1 MRQAHE
7 RHAGRTRVPSARVWA
22 LASTCLTASTA
33 PAFAMPFAASL
44 TPENAA
50 ALAVFGGVA
59 LAAIGFATAYLR
71 LLAQSTQRERDM
83 AARQDILRAERDRA
97 ALLLAADPQLIIIW
111 SDPRSEPAI
120 TGDATLITK
129 GQARVRPL
137 MFETW
142 LPATDAAAME
152 KSVQALK
159 DHGEAFATTVRT
171 AQGAVF
177 DCDGRAIAGQAVLR
191 IREMTGV
198 QRRAHEAATEQAEA
212 SRETQ
217 ALLAILDQLPGPAW
231 RRDRD
236 GTLIFANRAYAL
248 AVEADSGPDA
258 VLKRLEW
265 LEKPVRDKAAAAAT
279 DRKLFQ
285 ARVPAIFAGR
295 RGFADIHEWPVGE
308 DRFGIAIDVS
318 DHETLRADMARE
330 TQSHIRTLDQVPTA
344 IAIFDGQQRLTFSNA
359 AYRDLWNL
367 DAGFIA
373 GAPQESEILDQLRA
387 TRRLPEQ
394 ADFKSWKQD
403 FLEAYRAIE
412 TREAIWHLPDSRTL
426 RVVTTPNPQ
435 GGVTRLF
442 DDMTE
447 RFRLATQYT
456 ALSRVQSE
464 TIDTL
469 REGVAVFGTDGRLK
483 LHNSAFAELWALDDT
498 IIASSPHIDE
508 FIAAAQPLF
517 DQKAEWDALR
527 GAIAGLHDRRAAILR
542 RFERT
547 DGSVLDC
554 ATAPLSDGAT
564 LITFS
569 DVTASVNIERALKE
583 RAEALETAGELRDR
597 FVHHVSYELRSPLTN
612 VIGFTDLLSAGMVG
626 ALNDKQQ
633 DYLGHIQQSSK
644 ALMALID
651 DILDLASL
659 DTGELELHAE
669 ETDIR
674 ETIEAAVAGVR
685 DRLAE
690 QNLLLTLDVP
700 SDIGHFTA
708 DAKRV
713 RQILFNL
720 LSNAVGFS
728 RPGGRVTVQARRDHE
743 QNIILTVEDEGRGI
757 PADII
762 ERVFDRFE
770 THTGGTKHRGPGLGL
785 SLVRAF
791 VELHGGHVRIE
802 SVPDQ
807 GTKVVCLFPAGGVL
821 RRVAAE

>member
-1 MRQAHE
+1 MRQADE
-7 RHAGRTRVPSARVWA
+7 RHAGRTRAPSARVWA

-33 PAFAMPFAASL
+33 PAFANAL
-44 TPENAA
+44 TPESAA
-50 ALAVFGGVA
+50 GLAVFGGVA
-59 LAAIGFATAYLR
+59 LAALGFATAYLR
-71 LLAQSTQRERDM
+71 LLARSTQREREM
-83 AARQDILRAERDRA
+83 ATRQELLRAERDRA
-97 ALLLAADPQLIIIW
+97 ALLLAADPQLIFIW
-111 SDPRSEPAI
+111 TDPRSEPAI
-120 TGDATLITK
+120 TGDAALITK
-129 GQARVRPL
+129 GQARIRPL
-137 MFETW
+137 AFDTW
-142 LPATDAAAME
+142 LPAAEAAAME

-159 DHGEAFATTVRT
+159 DHGEGFATTVRT
-171 AQGAVF
+171 PQGAVF

-191 IREMTGV
+191 IREMSGV
-198 QRRAHEAATEQAEA
+198 QRRAHESAHAQAEA
-212 SRETQ
+212 ARETQ
-217 ALLAILDQLPGPAW
+217 TLLAILNHLPGPAW
-231 RRDRD
+231 RRDRNGD
-236 GTLIFANRAYAL
+236 LVFANRAYAL
-248 AVEADSGPDA
+248 AVEAESSADA
-258 VLKRLEW
+258 VLNRLEW
-265 LEKPVRDKAAAAAT
+265 LEKPVRDKAATAAAE
-279 DRKLFQ
+279 RKIFQ

-295 RGFADIHEWPVGE
+295 RGFADIHEWPIGE

-359 AYRDLWNL
+359 AFRDLWNL
-367 DAGFIA
+367 DAGFIDA
-373 GAPQESEILDQLRA
+373 APQESEILDQLRA

-403 FLEAYRAIE
+403 FLDAYRAIE

-483 LHNSAFAELWALDDT
+483 LHNSAFAELWALDENVV
-498 IIASSPHIDE
+498 ASSPHIDE
-508 FIAAAQPLF
+508 FIAAARPLF
-517 DQKAEWDALR
+517 DQRSEWDALR
-527 GAIAGLHDRRAAILR
+527 GAVAGLHDRRAAILR

-612 VIGFTDLLSAGMVG
+612 VIGFTDLLSAGLVG

-659 DTGELELHAE
+659 DTGELQLHAE

-690 QNLLLTLDVP
+690 QNLLLKLDVP

-728 RPGGRVTVQARRDHE
+728 RSGGCVTVQARRDHE

-762 ERVFDRFE
+762 DRVFDRFE

-807 GTKVVCLFPAGGVL
+807 GTKIVCLFPAGGISS
-821 RRVAAE
+821 RVAAE